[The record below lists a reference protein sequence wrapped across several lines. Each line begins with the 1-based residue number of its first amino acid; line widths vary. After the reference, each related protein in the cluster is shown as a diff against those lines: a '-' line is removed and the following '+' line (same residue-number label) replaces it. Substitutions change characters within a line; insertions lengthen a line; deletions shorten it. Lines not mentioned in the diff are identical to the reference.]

1 MNFELIKSLGSAAAP
16 VNIAREGRLNGD
28 AATGFEG
35 TFTSMVDKASKPR
48 GAALNGSVP
57 NNKTI
62 DRTSKLYEKS
72 MELESFFVKQML
84 SQMRKTV
91 TKSSLGGEGFAGQ
104 MYEDMLYDE
113 YATNMTKNAGFGLAD
128 KIYLSLSV

>member
-1 MNFELIKSLGSAAAP
+1 MNFELVKSLGSVSAP
-16 VNIAREGRLNGD
+16 VTIAKEGRLNGD
-28 AATGFEG
+28 VTTGFEG
-35 TFTSMVDKASKPR
+35 TFSSMVDKAAKPR
-48 GAALNGSVP
+48 GAALRGNVP
-57 NNKTI
+57 ENRTI

-113 YATNMTKNAGFGLAD
+113 YAEKMTKTAGFGLAD
-128 KIYLSLSV
+128 QIYLSLSV

>member
-1 MNFELIKSLGSAAAP
+1 MNFELVKSLGSVSVP
-16 VNIAREGRLNGD
+16 VTIAKEGRLNGD
-28 AATGFEG
+28 VTTGFEG
-35 TFTSMVDKASKPR
+35 TFSSMVDKAAKPR
-48 GAALNGSVP
+48 GAALSGNVP
-57 NNKTI
+57 ENRTI

-113 YATNMTKNAGFGLAD
+113 YAEKMTKTAGFGLAD
-128 KIYLSLSV
+128 QIYLSLSV

>member
-1 MNFELIKSLGSAAAP
+1 MNFELVKSLGSVSAP
-16 VNIAREGRLNGD
+16 VTIAKEGRLNGD
-28 AATGFEG
+28 VTTGFEG
-35 TFTSMVDKASKPR
+35 IFSSMVDKAAKPR
-48 GAALNGSVP
+48 GAALSGNVP
-57 NNKTI
+57 ENRTI

-91 TKSSLGGEGFAGQ
+91 TKSSLSGEGFAGQ

-113 YATNMTKNAGFGLAD
+113 YAEKMTKTAGFGLAD
-128 KIYLSLSV
+128 QIYLSLSV

>member
-1 MNFELIKSLGSAAAP
+1 MNFELVKSLGSVSAP
-16 VNIAREGRLNGD
+16 VTIAKEGRLNGD
-28 AATGFEG
+28 VTTCFEG
-35 TFTSMVDKASKPR
+35 TFSSMVDKAAKPR
-48 GAALNGSVP
+48 GAALSGNVP
-57 NNKTI
+57 ENRTI

-91 TKSSLGGEGFAGQ
+91 TKSTLGGEGFAGQ

-113 YATNMTKNAGFGLAD
+113 YAEKMTKTAGFGLAD
-128 KIYLSLSV
+128 QIYLSLSV